1 MTVILDGKSLSEK
14 ILKELKEKISELDKK
29 PTLAVVLVGK
39 DPASQIYVRNKKTA
53 AERIGINSLV
63 IALPEDISEQNL
75 IEQIHIL
82 NEDRNIDAMI
92 VQFPLPKHINEKK
105 VVETIDPV
113 KDVEGF
119 HPMNIGLRTLGAK
132 DIPIPCTPKG
142 ILRILKEYSISI
154 EGKNAVVIGRSDIV
168 GKPTAQLLLKENATV
183 TIAHSK
189 TKDLK
194 SHTKMADII
203 VVAIGKPNFLTE
215 DMIKEGVVIV
225 DVGINRSETKLCGD
239 VDFERVKNKASF
251 ITPVPKGIGPMTI
264 AMLMENTYELYL
276 QNQNLL

>member
-1 MTVILDGKSLSEK
+1 MATILDGKGLSEK
-14 ILKELKEKISELDKK
+14 ILKGLKEKISELDRK
-29 PTLAVVLVGK
+29 PTLAVVLVGT

-53 AERIGINSLV
+53 AEKIGIKSLV
-63 IALPEDISEQNL
+63 ITLPEDISEQNL

-82 NEDRNIDAMI
+82 NEDKNINAI
-92 VQFPLPKHINEKK
+92 LVQFPLPKNINENKI
-105 VVETIDPV
+105 VETIDPV

-119 HPMNIGLRTLGAK
+119 HPYNIGLRGLGAK
-132 DIPIPCTPKG
+132 DVALPCTPKG

-194 SHTKMADII
+194 NHTKMADII

-215 DMIKEGVVIV
+215 DMVKEGVVIV
-225 DVGINRSETKLCGD
+225 DVGINRTETKLCGD
-239 VDFERVKNKASF
+239 ADFERVKNKASF

-276 QNQNLL
+276 KQIV